1 MSGALL
7 RSEAI
12 KVITLPGTWVVTGV
26 TWGLAFVL
34 AFATARSAPEVGVA
48 QALSQIAAYPVA
60 AACAAFGAVMGAH
73 EYPRQWCTTLLATP
87 RRGYAF
93 VGRVAVRLAFA
104 AAFGVGTAAVV
115 LAGWFLAGGNGGDA
129 GRLVVLG
136 AFFTVVATCGWL
148 VAEAIRNQVSAAVMV
163 LLALWVPIVLR
174 GPVPWLTPWLPAE
187 PANVWLTEQAI
198 DARETAVVVGW
209 VLLALAAAAL
219 AQRRD
224 A

>member
-12 KVITLPGTWVVTGV
+12 KVITLPGTWVVTV
-26 TWGLAFVL
+26 VAWGLAFVL

-73 EYPRQWCTTLLATP
+73 EYLRQWCTTLLATP

-136 AFFTVVATCGWL
+136 AFFTVVAE
-148 VAEAIRNQVSAAVMV
+148 VIRNQVSAAVMV

-187 PANVWLTEQAI
+187 PANVWLTEHAI